1 MIRKQKHFVYIII
14 STGVF
19 VILILAA
26 VVIASKKKPLS
37 PERKV
42 GRRFEEAVRALVDKN
57 FPAMDEILAADYA
70 GSIGK
75 NSAEALDIAH
85 QFLDN
90 AEGLHVRLL
99 DLHVASNGD
108 GSYSVA
114 SNFEYTG
121 YYTGSGVYNRIPL
134 SGGLPGYSPGEVKAL
149 FIFEEERP
157 RLIRIELT
165 LEGRKF

>member
-1 MIRKQKHFVYIII
+1 MIRKQRYLVYAII
-14 STGVF
+14 GVGLL
-19 VILILAA
+19 VILIPLAFF
-26 VVIASKKKPLS
+26 IAARMKPPT

-42 GRRFEEAVRALVDKN
+42 RRQFEQAVRVVVEKD
-57 FPAMDEILAADYA
+57 FTAMEEIFSASYD
-70 GSIGK
+70 GTVGK
-75 NSAEALDIAH
+75 DRAEALNIAH

-99 DLHVASNGD
+99 DLYVASNGD

-134 SGGLPGYSPGEVKAL
+134 SGGLPRYVPGEAKAR
-149 FIFEEERP
+149 FTFEEDIP
-157 RLIRIELT
+157 RLVHIELT